1 MDNSNLVCKSVQ
13 TIRTH
18 FPDVNRVEVIDED
31 GRSYVKYK
39 CNNVK
44 ICLQDDG
51 YTLKLFLD
59 KENNDEP
66 LALPTNVSQ
75 V

>member
-1 MDNSNLVCKSVQ
+1 MTDLVCKSVQ

-18 FPDVNRVEVIDED
+18 FPDVTRVEVIDEN
-31 GRSYVKYK
+31 GRTYVKYN

-59 KENNDEP
+59 KEKTE
-66 LALPTNVSQ
+66 
-75 V
+75 

>member
-1 MDNSNLVCKSVQ
+1 MTDLVCKSVQ

-18 FPDVNRVEVIDED
+18 FPDVTRVEVIDEN
-31 GRSYVKYK
+31 GRSYVKYN

-44 ICLQDDG
+44 MCLQDDG

-59 KENNDEP
+59 KENNDEHQT
-66 LALPTNVSQ
+66 LTDT
-75 V
+75 

>member
-1 MDNSNLVCKSVQ
+1 MTDLVCKSVQ

-18 FPDVNRVEVIDED
+18 FPDVTRVEVIDEN
-31 GRSYVKYK
+31 GRSYVKYN

-51 YTLKLFLD
+51 NTLKLFLD
-59 KENNDEP
+59 KENRDEHQSHP
-66 LALPTNVSQ
+66 NS
-75 V
+75 

>member
-1 MDNSNLVCKSVQ
+1 MTDLVCKSVQ

-18 FPDVNRVEVIDED
+18 FPDVTRVEVIDEN
-31 GRSYVKYK
+31 GRSYVKYN

-44 ICLQDDG
+44 MCLQDDG

-59 KENNDEP
+59 KENKDEHQT
-66 LALPTNVSQ
+66 LTDT
-75 V
+75 

>member
-1 MDNSNLVCKSVQ
+1 MPTETYN
-13 TIRTH
+13 IP
-18 FPDVNRVEVIDED
+18 FPEVNRVEVIDEN
-31 GRSYVKYK
+31 GRSYVKYN

-59 KENNDEP
+59 KENKDEYQ
-66 LALPTNVSQ
+66 SQ
-75 V
+75 SNS

>member
-1 MDNSNLVCKSVQ
+1 MTNLVCKSVQ

-18 FPDVNRVEVIDED
+18 FPDVNRVEVIDEN
-31 GRSYVKYK
+31 GRSYVQYN

-44 ICLQDDG
+44 MCLQDDG

-59 KENNDEP
+59 KENNDEHQT
-66 LALPTNVSQ
+66 LTDT
-75 V
+75 

>member
-18 FPDVNRVEVIDED
+18 FPDVTRVEVIDEN
-31 GRSYVKYK
+31 GRTYVKYN

-51 YTLKLFLD
+51 NTL
-59 KENNDEP
+59 
-66 LALPTNVSQ
+66 
-75 V
+75 

>member
-1 MDNSNLVCKSVQ
+1 MTDLVCKSVQ

-18 FPDVNRVEVIDED
+18 FPDVNRVEVIDEN
-31 GRSYVKYK
+31 GRSYVKYN

-44 ICLQDDG
+44 MCLQDDG

-59 KENNDEP
+59 KENKDEHQT
-66 LALPTNVSQ
+66 LTDT
-75 V
+75 